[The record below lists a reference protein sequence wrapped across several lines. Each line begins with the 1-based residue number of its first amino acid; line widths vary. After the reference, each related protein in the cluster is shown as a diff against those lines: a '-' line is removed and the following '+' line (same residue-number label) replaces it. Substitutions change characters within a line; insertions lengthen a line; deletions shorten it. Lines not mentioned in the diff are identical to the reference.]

1 MYFVSQDNSSVNY
14 SKECLGELVRQIP
27 SELTDLDPVYIDNL
41 VYFRLDATNVSINDT
56 QRITNDIFVPLLN
69 DKLES
74 CVDDYSIYVFNQ
86 STICECKPNT
96 TKAVRERVNVVNL
109 CDELACTCTSG
120 LLLFSKLI
128 TLIPREIAFP
138 KVVKFFPFTYWDN
151 ALYRSSASF
160 RFRSTSIN

>member
-1 MYFVSQDNSSVNY
+1 M
-14 SKECLGELVRQIP
+14 
-27 SELTDLDPVYIDNL
+27 
-41 VYFRLDATNVSINDT
+41 YFRLDATNVSINDT

-96 TKAVRERVNVVNL
+96 TEAVRERVNVVNL